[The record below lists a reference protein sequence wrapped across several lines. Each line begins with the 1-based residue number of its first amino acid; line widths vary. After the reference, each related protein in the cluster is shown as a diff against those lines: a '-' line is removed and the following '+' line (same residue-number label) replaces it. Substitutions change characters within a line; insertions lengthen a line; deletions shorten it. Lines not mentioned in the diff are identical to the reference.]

1 MRAARPAGRAVAAGL
16 AVLLASCGGGGGNPV
31 APPTP
36 PGELF
41 SLAVMVYYDENANGR
56 LDDGE
61 QVRIPDATVTAA
73 GRSATTEVL
82 TGKATLGGLPRGQVS
97 VSVTALPRFYVA
109 PPPVTVDLPASGE
122 LALPVTLPI
131 GANTP
136 NRYLAFGDSITEG
149 EGSST
154 EEGYPPLLQD
164 RLRAHFGAA
173 ELVVDAAPGT
183 YSSEGAA
190 RIGRS
195 VSRNRA
201 AFTLILY
208 GTNDWYPCEDAASC
222 FTLPALT
229 TMVQTVKA
237 AGGLPVVATI
247 IPVNVGYDAR
257 VPPSRNEF
265 VAEQN
270 KLIRS
275 MASAEGA
282 LLVDLE
288 PAFYKA
294 AGSDLSQLFFDHVH
308 PNDRGYT
315 IIADEFFKALSAP
328 VGGAS
333 ASAASWEPLAEPPLA
348 LDLPAA
354 AGPRRLLERAPRALP
369 KRPDPRRRDE

>member
-1 MRAARPAGRAVAAGL
+1 MSAARRAAMAGL

-36 PGELF
+36 PAETF
-41 SLAVMVYYDENANGR
+41 SLAVMVYYDENGNG
-56 LDDGE
+56 
-61 QVRIPDATVTAA
+61 QPDADEAVRLPNATVRA
-73 GRSATTEVL
+73 GSRSATTEVL
-82 TGKATLGGLPRGQVS
+82 TGKATLSGLLRGP
-97 VSVTALPRFYVA
+97 VSVTVTGLPRFYVA
-109 PPPVTVDLPASGE
+109 PQPVTVDVPASGE
-122 LALPVTLPI
+122 VALPVALPI

-154 EEGYPPLLQD
+154 EEGYPPLLED

-173 ELVVDAAPGT
+173 GLVVDAAPGT

-208 GTNDWYPCEDAASC
+208 GTNDWYPCDDAASC

-237 AGGLPVVATI
+237 SGGLPVVATI
-247 IPVNVGYDAR
+247 IPVNAGYDAR

-270 KLIRS
+270 RLIRS

-315 IIADEFFKALSAP
+315 IMADEFFKALSAP
-328 VGGAS
+328 VGGGG
-333 ASAASWEPLAEPPLA
+333 ASAASWEPFTDPPLA
-348 LDLPAA
+348 LEPPSAA
-354 AGPRRLLERAPRALP
+354 APPRLLERAPRALP
-369 KRPDPRRRDE
+369 KRLERRRRDD